1 MTGQIIGQIILWLI
15 IVVIIVFIAYFV
27 MHWLYRRSSKEVAF
41 VRTGFLG
48 EKVVIDGGALVWP
61 IVNEIT
67 PVNMNSI
74 DLLVTREQQDSL
86 VTKDRMRVD
95 IVAEFYVRVGRNQ
108 NAVSLA
114 SSTLG
119 RRTLQPENI
128 RRLLEGKFISALRT
142 GASELTLSEL
152 HENRKQYVE
161 RVHQLAQEG
170 LDTNGLELETIA
182 LINLDQTDIEYFNP
196 SNQFDAEGLT
206 SVIEVVESRRKM
218 RNDIEQDTATKIRQ
232 RNLQSEKETLE
243 IEREKEVSRLDQE
256 QSIEFRRAQQQATV
270 VSEQSTRKTESE
282 KSRIESERAIN
293 EMEIEKK
300 RTIKEAEITSEE
312 EIEKTQ
318 IASNKKLETARTG
331 LAIEQG
337 KLAINK
343 EQDIEIARI
352 EKVINL
358 SQKSLEESSATI
370 TADTERAKAIEATEK
385 VKTAQEMET
394 INRKSSVDLEI
405 TRTKASEIQI
415 LAEAEKARAT
425 IEAESK
431 RMINEAENVL
441 TDEARH
447 SLFKHKMLEYI
458 EGIISASVKP
468 LEHIN
473 DIRIVELGGTNASA
487 KNSGP
492 DSKNTGTPS
501 PTDEVINSALR
512 YRVQAPMVDSL
523 LSDIGIDGSNIAKSG
538 GLLREAADLSRIE
551 NERQKSKN
559 SQVKEQDVSQSHE
572 LTDKNDQS
580 DSESNDDSSTKAIE
594 TQNVSENEKKDSD

>member
-15 IVVIIVFIAYFV
+15 IVVIFVFIAYFV

-61 IVNEIT
+61 IINEIT

-74 DLLVTREQQDSL
+74 DLLVTREKQDSL

-95 IVAEFYVRVGRNQ
+95 IEAEFYVRVGRNQ

-182 LINLDQTDIEYFNP
+182 LINLDQTDIEHFNP

-270 VSEQSTRKTESE
+270 ISEQSTRKTESE
-282 KSRIESERAIN
+282 KARIESERAIN
-293 EMEIEKK
+293 EMEIDKQ
-300 RTIKEAEITSEE
+300 RTIKEAEIISTE
-312 EIEKTQ
+312 EIEKKQ
-318 IASNKKLETARTG
+318 IASNQELDTARTG
-331 LAIEQG
+331 LAIERG
-337 KLAINK
+337 RLEINK
-343 EQDIEIARI
+343 EEEIETARI

-358 SQKSLEESSATI
+358 SQKSLEESSASI
-370 TADTERAKAIEATEK
+370 TADTERAKAVAATEK
-385 VKTAQEMET
+385 VTTAQELEA
-394 INRKSSVDLEI
+394 INRKSAVDI
-405 TRTKASEIQI
+405 KIARTKASEIEI
-415 LAEAEKARAT
+415 LAEAEKTRST

-441 TDEARH
+441 SDDARH

-458 EGIISASVKP
+458 EGIITASVKP

-473 DIRIVELGGTNASA
+473 DIRIVELGGTNASTR
-487 KNSGP
+487 NSTA
-492 DSKNTGTPS
+492 DSEKTGSAS

-523 LSDIGIDGSNIAKSG
+523 LSDIGIDGSNISKSG

-551 NERQKSKN
+551 NEQRKGKN
-559 SQVKEQDVSQSHE
+559 VPPKEQEEPQNQD
-572 LTDKNDQS
+572 LTDQS
-580 DSESNDDSSTKAIE
+580 DQPVSASHEEIAANTTEKQNTSEI
-594 TQNVSENEKKDSD
+594 EKKDTE

>member
-1 MTGQIIGQIILWLI
+1 MTGQIIGQLILWLI
-15 IVVIIVFIAYFV
+15 IVVIFVFIAYFV

-61 IVNEIT
+61 IINEIT

-74 DLLVTREQQDSL
+74 DLLVTREKQDSL

-95 IVAEFYVRVGRNQ
+95 IEAEFYVRVGRNQ
-108 NAVSLA
+108 KAVSLA

-152 HENRKQYVE
+152 HENRKKYVE
-161 RVHQLAQEG
+161 RVQQLAQEG

-182 LINLDQTDIEYFNP
+182 LINLDQTEIEYFNP

-282 KSRIESERAIN
+282 KARIESERAIN
-293 EMEIEKK
+293 ELEIEKN

-312 EIEKTQ
+312 EIEKIQ
-318 IASNKKLETARTG
+318 IASNKKLDTARTG
-331 LAIEQG
+331 LAIERG
-337 KLAINK
+337 KLEINK
-343 EQDIEIARI
+343 EQDIEVARI
-352 EKVINL
+352 EKVIKL

-370 TADTERAKAIEATEK
+370 TADAERAKAVEATEK

-394 INRKSSVDLEI
+394 VNRKSSVDVEI
-405 TRTKASEIQI
+405 ARTKASEIQI
-415 LAEAEKARAT
+415 LAEAEKTRAT

-441 TDEARH
+441 SDEARH
-447 SLFKHKMLEYI
+447 SQFKHKMLEYI

-473 DIRIVELGGTNASA
+473 DIRIVELGGTNTSA
-487 KNSGP
+487 RSSSSDKE
-492 DSKNTGTPS
+492 NTGTPS

-559 SQVKEQDVSQSHE
+559 TQAKEQDVPQSNE
-572 LTDKNDQS
+572 STEQSDQS
-580 DSESNDDSSTKAIE
+580 DSGSTASQPTIATE
-594 TQNVSENEKKDSD
+594 EQNISTSDKKDSD